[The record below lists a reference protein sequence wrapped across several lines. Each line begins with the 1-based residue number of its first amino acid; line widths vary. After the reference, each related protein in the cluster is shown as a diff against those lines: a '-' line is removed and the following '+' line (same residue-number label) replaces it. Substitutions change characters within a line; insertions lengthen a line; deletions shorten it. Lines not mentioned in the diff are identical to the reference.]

1 MSNRLC
7 HADPMKLTNSSWLA
21 LAPVETIARFGA
33 ARLVRKLD
41 GRHEIIGGTAEH
53 HAAAR
58 EWCSLFAPEI
68 VFTPASS
75 PANAFALAA

>member
-7 HADPMKLTNSSWLA
+7 QAGGMKSSNPSWLG
-21 LAPVETIARFGA
+21 LSPVETIARFGA

-41 GRHEIIGGTAEH
+41 GRHELIGGEPAEH
-53 HAAAR
+53 SAAR

-68 VFTPASS
+68 VFSSTPRCN
-75 PANAFALAA
+75 PAFAE